1 LSLPYL
7 AVGPFVATF
16 MAFLLFEDVPKQ
28 PYTVLGLVL
37 LVAGYL
43 GLNMSQDRVSRSQI
57 FIPASK
63 PAQQMVLVTFLWSVT
78 PILERT
84 CLNYVSPVQ
93 FGLFVQ
99 GLSLIFAF
107 LALGVPSGFRMDEF
121 LPIFTSKGKASKA
134 PDWELLGSF
143 LSTTLLSS
151 LAYYIYLMAVRSAYV
166 SFVMIT
172 KRLGIIF
179 TVFLGHFFF
188 PSDFTKKRFLCCI
201 VMQVGCALIY
211 LPEYGFWFS
220 GKTEE

>member
-1 LSLPYL
+1 M
-7 AVGPFVATF
+7 GPFVATF

-107 LALGVPSGFRMDEF
+107 LALGDH
-121 LPIFTSKGKASKA
+121 GKA
-134 PDWELLGSF
+134 D
-143 LSTTLLSS
+143 
-151 LAYYIYLMAVRSAYV
+151 VRRPHSHEIDV
-166 SFVMIT
+166 
-172 KRLGIIF
+172 
-179 TVFLGHFFF
+179 
-188 PSDFTKKRFLCCI
+188 
-201 VMQVGCALIY
+201 VGQ
-211 LPEYGFWFS
+211 
-220 GKTEE
+220 